1 MTETL
6 PGTDPLALPARPWRT
21 VYLVTDAFDE
31 VNLTRRLAA
40 LESAQCVV
48 VRPNPVR
55 SASDLVWDVLTA
67 AGKNPAAART
77 NRLTID
83 SAWAAA
89 AAWLAAARTAHIVV
103 ERGHRLS
110 EREAVRLA
118 ELADT
123 VDATLWLIWSSPR
136 DATTMGNALES
147 LGHSRLHGR
156 RGKLP
161 STGPHR
167 PLRVIHLDDF
177 YRLLPLPD
185 PATSLAPNPDEDPDP
200 DDGWP
205 ALPDADFPLFLA
217 VCRRRLAADT
227 FDQLNHVYRSEAQ
240 RTDQFVRRHPHDLA
254 APRSGDF
261 ARGLNAYLRDE
272 RLGPAVGPRVALI
285 RLRAIQAALLSRGVL
300 LRWQPASLGPN
311 PAGRL
316 PTWLTPTICRALRA
330 TVPTEA
336 AAAAVLAL
344 HLSAAPDRFSHLLC
358 RNVDEDG
365 HYLYLSTFSDNAV
378 YLRTDWAAEIDR
390 CEDDEC
396 PSYGHTTGKTPL
408 PQYAAEIIAAQLAHR
423 RAEGS
428 GTRGHLFVNYK
439 DPALEASERA
449 LTEMILRTCRRIGV
463 HPHWLHRGACR
474 EDGQIGSGPT
484 PHTDWMTARR
494 LTVSVLDDQG
504 GDL

>member
-6 PGTDPLALPARPWRT
+6 PGTDPLSLPARPWRT

-31 VNLTRRLAA
+31 VNVTRRLAA

-89 AAWLAAARTAHIVV
+89 AAWLNAARTTHIVV

-110 EREAVRLA
+110 EKEAVRLA

-136 DATTMGNALES
+136 DATKMGNALES

-161 STGPHR
+161 SGGPNR
-167 PLRVIHLDDF
+167 PLRVIYLDDF

-185 PATSLAPNPDEDPDP
+185 PATSLAPNPDENPDP
-200 DDGWP
+200 DDDWP
-205 ALPDADFPLFLA
+205 TLPDADFPLFLA
-217 VCRRRLAADT
+217 VCRRRLPADT

-240 RTDQFVRRHPHDLA
+240 RTDQFVRRHPHALT

-261 ARGLNAYLRDE
+261 ARALNAYLRDE
-272 RLGPAVGPRVALI
+272 RIGPAASPRLALI
-285 RLRAIQAALLSRGVL
+285 RLRAESLHWDIDRTIEALDHAWAA
-300 LRWQPASLGPN
+300 PSLGGPYALRRVAPAHFTLAPRMDVLTDEQMNAIHPGNHSATWRNPN
-311 PAGRL
+311 GTHRRPLQRDVLSDLDATVLYQAWHDGSVYPVADAERLAAAAGLDTQRSPHGGHRPGVPTRRHRPPGVGHRPRLQCHGDPGEHRPRRDAGLVTTPGADGTAAPRRSPSRSPSGAPGPGCRAGRRADGPAPAGR
-316 PTWLTPTICRALRA
+316 PRPCR
-330 TVPTEA
+330 P
-336 AAAAVLAL
+336 
-344 HLSAAPDRFSHLLC
+344 
-358 RNVDEDG
+358 
-365 HYLYLSTFSDNAV
+365 
-378 YLRTDWAAEIDR
+378 
-390 CEDDEC
+390 
-396 PSYGHTTGKTPL
+396 
-408 PQYAAEIIAAQLAHR
+408 
-423 RAEGS
+423 
-428 GTRGHLFVNYK
+428 
-439 DPALEASERA
+439 
-449 LTEMILRTCRRIGV
+449 
-463 HPHWLHRGACR
+463 
-474 EDGQIGSGPT
+474 
-484 PHTDWMTARR
+484 ARR
-494 LTVSVLDDQG
+494 PGRRDRRP
-504 GDL
+504 

>member
-1 MTETL
+1 MTEAL
-6 PGTDPLALPARPWRT
+6 PGTDPLSLPARPWRT

-31 VNLTRRLAA
+31 VTLTRRLAA
-40 LESAQCVV
+40 LESAQCIV
-48 VRPNPVR
+48 VRPTPVR

-77 NRLTID
+77 QRMTIG
-83 SAWAAA
+83 SAWVAA
-89 AAWLAAARTAHIVV
+89 AAWLTAARTAHIVV

-147 LGHSRLHGR
+147 LGNSRLHGR
-156 RGKLP
+156 RGRLP
-161 STGPHR
+161 TTGPRR
-167 PLRVIHLDDF
+167 PLRAIHLDDF

-185 PATSLAPNPDEDPDP
+185 PATSLPPNPDDDPAP
-200 DDGWP
+200 DDDWP

-217 VCRRRLAADT
+217 ACRRRLAADT

-254 APRSGDF
+254 APRSGTF
-261 ARGLNAYLRDE
+261 ARALNAYLRDE
-272 RLGPAVGPRVALI
+272 RLGPAASPHLALI
-285 RLRAIQAALLSRGVL
+285 RLRAIQASLLSRGVL
-300 LRWQPASLGPN
+300 LRWQPAGLGPA
-311 PAGRL
+311 PAGHL
-316 PTWLTPTICRALRA
+316 PTWLTPTVCRALRA
-330 TVPTEA
+330 TVATDA
-336 AAAAVLAL
+336 AAATVLSL
-344 HLSAAPDRFSHLLC
+344 LLSAAPDRFAHVLC

-365 HYLYLSTFSDNAV
+365 HYLYLPTFSDNAA

-390 CEDDEC
+390 REEDEC

-408 PQYAAEIIAAQLAHR
+408 PPYAAEILAAQLAHR

-439 DPALEASERA
+439 DPSLAATERT
-449 LTEMILRTCRRIGV
+449 LTELILRTCRRIGI

-474 EDGQIGSGPT
+474 EDQQIGTGPT
-484 PHTDWMTARR
+484 PHTDWMTARH
-494 LTVSVLDDQG
+494 LTATVLDDQG
-504 GDL
+504 GGL